1 MNTEKKI
8 ASYEDAC
15 RVLNIQPINKVLTS
29 LSRLLASL

>member
-15 RVLNIQPINKVLTS
+15 RVLNIQPINEEVLK
-29 LSRLLASL
+29 R